1 MKRILMIGLLLL
13 TACWASAENP
23 PQRCNSVN
31 GGVGVRVSRIEGTNI
46 TLTFENTLSDPMKV
60 EVTVS
65 TPQGFEGYSYSG
77 KTAVQIPKAN
87 PYSGTPGT
95 TTRTFTL
102 HRDHTNGFIPPD
114 YGNVVPQITKY
125 EACTF

>member
-65 TPQGFEGYSYSG
+65 TPSCYYDYTYSG
-77 KTAVQIPKAN
+77 NTAVQIPKAN
-87 PYSGTPGT
+87 PYSGAPGT

-102 HRDHTNGFIPPD
+102 QSECDNKATPN
-114 YGNVVPQITKY
+114 YGNVVPRITKY

>member
-23 PQRCNSVN
+23 PQRCNPVN
-31 GGVGVRVSRIEGTNI
+31 GGVGVRVSRIEGDNI

-60 EVTVS
+60 EVKVS
-65 TPQGFEGYSYSG
+65 TPRGDYYYSG
-77 KTAVQIPKAN
+77 TSAVQIPKAN
-87 PYSGTPGT
+87 PYSGAPGT
-95 TTRTFTL
+95 TTRTFTKEGNAQL
-102 HRDHTNGFIPPD
+102 NQ
-114 YGNVVPQITKY
+114 GNVVPQITKY